1 MTGYVTDTSPTTP
14 EPVAP
19 ERSPRPA
26 WLSFL
31 VYAGLAL
38 ATLSVVAIVADA
50 PALTGSGT
58 WGAALRVGI
67 PIGLAGLGGLWSER
81 SGVINIGLEG
91 MLVLGTWFG
100 AFGAVEH
107 GPWWGVLLGIVGG
120 ALGGLLHAIATVRFG
135 VDHIVSGV
143 AVNLLGVGVA
153 RYLNIITFDDQTGA
167 TQSPRISGDV
177 GQLDVPFLAGGRLF
191 GWDPPLIPGGQLLPI
206 DTPNMMGWLERQ
218 DWPILS
224 DLGAVVY
231 GLTNAV
237 TFDVLLGVLMF
248 PLSWWILWRT
258 PFGLRLRSCGEDPV
272 AAESLG
278 VNVYRMKTIAVTVS
292 GALAGLGGVIIVLF
306 ASIYREGQ
314 TAGRGFIGLAAMIFG
329 NWRPGGLA
337 MGAGLF
343 GFTDALQLRNQA
355 AVHAMLLFVAVL
367 LTGLAVRALVRR
379 RWVAGAVTVTFAAGF
394 LAWWLL
400 TDEYPV
406 QWVPFTP
413 HITTLLV
420 LAFASQRLRM
430 PAANGVVYRR
440 GEG

>member
-1 MTGYVTDTSPTTP
+1 MTDTTP
-14 EPVAP
+14 SSERPGHVIDREVAQQAP
-19 ERSPRPA
+19 PPGRTRRPA
-26 WLSFL
+26 WMTFA
-31 VYAGLAL
+31 VYAGLAFI
-38 ATLSVVAIVADA
+38 TLSIVAEVADA
-50 PALTGSGT
+50 PALTGAGT

-67 PIGLAGLGGLWSER
+67 PIALAGLGGLWAER
-81 SGVINIGLEG
+81 AGVVNIGLEG

-100 AFGAVEH
+100 AYGGVEH
-107 GPWWGVLLGIVGG
+107 GPWWGVALGIAGG

-143 AVNLLGVGVA
+143 AINLLGVGVA
-153 RYLNIITFDDQTGA
+153 RYLNIITFDDRTGA
-167 TQSPRISGDV
+167 TQSPRISGNV
-177 GQLDVPFLAGGRLF
+177 GQLDVPFLAGGDLF
-191 GWDPPLIPGGQLLPI
+191 GWKSPSIA
-206 DTPNMMGWLERQ
+206 GWLDAK
-218 DWPILS
+218 DWPIVS

-231 GLTNAV
+231 GLTNSI
-237 TFDVLLGVLMF
+237 TLDVLIGVLTF
-248 PLSWWILWRT
+248 PVTWWLLWRT

-278 VNVYRMKTIAVTVS
+278 VNVYRMKTIAVVVS
-292 GALAGLGGVIIVLF
+292 GALAGLGGAILVLF

-343 GFTDALQLRNQA
+343 GFTDALQLRNEA
-355 AVHAMLLFVAVL
+355 AVHAMLLFVAAL
-367 LTGLAVRALVRR
+367 LAALGVRALVRSR
-379 RWVAGAVTVTFAAGF
+379 LVPGAVMLTFAAGF
-394 LAWWLL
+394 LAWWLM
-400 TDEYPV
+400 TDEYPK

-430 PAANGVVYRR
+430 PAADGVVYRR
-440 GEG
+440 GEGR

>member
-1 MTGYVTDTSPTTP
+1 MTDSRPLMDRPDGDLPPTTAA
-14 EPVAP
+14 EVVHH
-19 ERSPRPA
+19 RSWQTFA
-26 WLSFL
+26 
-31 VYAGLAL
+31 VYAVLAFI
-38 ATLSVVAIVADA
+38 TLSVVAEIADA

-67 PIGLAGLGGLWSER
+67 PIALAGLGGLWAER
-81 SGVINIGLEG
+81 SGVVNIGLEG
-91 MLVLGTWFG
+91 MLILGTWFG
-100 AFGAVEH
+100 AFGGVEY
-107 GPWWGVLLGIVGG
+107 GPWWGVVLGIAGG
-120 ALGGLLHAIATVRFG
+120 AMGGLLHAIATVRFG

-143 AVNLLGVGVA
+143 AINLLGAGVA
-153 RYLNIITFDDQTGA
+153 RYLNIVTFDDRTGA
-167 TQSPRISGDV
+167 TQSPRIGGSV
-177 GQLDVPFLAGGRLF
+177 GQLDVPFLAGGDLF
-191 GWDPPLIPGGQLLPI
+191 GWQSPSLF
-206 DTPNMMGWLERQ
+206 GWLDRQ
-218 DWPILS
+218 DWPIVS

-231 GLTNAV
+231 GLTNDI
-237 TFDVLLGVLMF
+237 TFDVLLGVAMF
-248 PLSWWILWRT
+248 PLTWWLLWRT

-278 VNVYRMKTIAVTVS
+278 INVYRLKTIAVVVS
-292 GALAGLGGVIIVLF
+292 GAMAGLGGAILVLF

-343 GFTDALQLRNQA
+343 GFTDALQLRNEA

-367 LTGLAVRALVRR
+367 LAALGLRALVKGKTIPG
-379 RWVAGAVTVTFAAGF
+379 VVMLVFGAGF

-400 TDEYPV
+400 TDEYPT

-430 PAANGVVYRR
+430 PAADGVVYRR
-440 GEG
+440 GEGR

>member
-1 MTGYVTDTSPTTP
+1 MTDSRPLLDRPDGDLPPTTAA
-14 EPVAP
+14 EAAP
-19 ERSPRPA
+19 ARSRRPA
-26 WLSFL
+26 WLSFAI
-31 VYAGLAL
+31 YAVLGFI
-38 ATLSVVAIVADA
+38 TLSVVAEIADA

-67 PIGLAGLGGLWSER
+67 PIALAGLGGLWAER
-81 SGVINIGLEG
+81 AGVVNIGLEG
-91 MLVLGTWFG
+91 MLILGTWFG
-100 AFGAVEH
+100 AYGGVEY
-107 GPWWGVLLGIVGG
+107 GPWWGVALGIAGG
-120 ALGGLLHAIATVRFG
+120 AMGGLLHAIATVRFG

-143 AVNLLGVGVA
+143 AINLLGAGVA
-153 RYLNIITFDDQTGA
+153 RYLNIVTFDDRTGA
-167 TQSPRISGDV
+167 TQSPRIGGSV
-177 GQLDVPFLAGGRLF
+177 GQLDVPFLAGGDLF
-191 GWDPPLIPGGQLLPI
+191 GWRSPSLF
-206 DTPNMMGWLERQ
+206 GWLDRQ
-218 DWPILS
+218 DWPIVS

-231 GLTNAV
+231 GLTNNI
-237 TFDVLLGVLMF
+237 TFDVLLGVAMF
-248 PLSWWILWRT
+248 PLTWWILWRT

-278 VNVYRMKTIAVTVS
+278 VNVYRLKTIAVVVS
-292 GALAGLGGVIIVLF
+292 GAMAGLGGAILVLF

-343 GFTDALQLRNQA
+343 GFTDALQLRNEA

-367 LTGLAVRALVRR
+367 LAALGIRALVKGK
-379 RWVAGAVTVTFAAGF
+379 AIPGAVMLVFGAGF

-400 TDEYPV
+400 TDEYPT

-430 PAANGVVYRR
+430 PAADGLVYRR
-440 GEG
+440 GEGR

>member
-1 MTGYVTDTSPTTP
+1 MTDSTPSSGYAGHVIDEQIDREA
-14 EPVAP
+14 EPST
-19 ERSPRPA
+19 RRRRPA
-26 WLSFL
+26 WLTL
-31 VYAGLAL
+31 GVYALLAFI
-38 ATLSVVAIVADA
+38 TLSVVAEIADA

-67 PIGLAGLGGLWSER
+67 PIALAGLGGLWAER
-81 SGVINIGLEG
+81 AGVVNIGLEG
-91 MLVLGTWFG
+91 MLILGTWFG
-100 AFGAVEH
+100 AYGGVEY
-107 GPWWGVLLGIVGG
+107 GPWWGVALGIAGG
-120 ALGGLLHAIATVRFG
+120 AAGGLLHAIATVRFG

-143 AVNLLGVGVA
+143 AINLLGAGVA
-153 RYLNIITFDDQTGA
+153 RYLNIVTFDDRTGA
-167 TQSPRISGDV
+167 TQSPRIGGSV
-177 GQLDVPFLAGGRLF
+177 GQLDVPFLAGGDLLGWRSPSLF
-191 GWDPPLIPGGQLLPI
+191 GWLD
-206 DTPNMMGWLERQ
+206 RQ
-218 DWPILS
+218 DWPIVS

-231 GLTNAV
+231 GLTNNI
-237 TFDVLLGVLMF
+237 TFDVLLGVAMF
-248 PLSWWILWRT
+248 PLTWWILWRT

-278 VNVYRMKTIAVTVS
+278 VNVYRLKTIAVVVS
-292 GALAGLGGVIIVLF
+292 GAMAGLGGAILVLF

-343 GFTDALQLRNQA
+343 GFTDALQLRNEA

-367 LTGLAVRALVRR
+367 LAALGVRALVKGK
-379 RWVAGAVTVTFAAGF
+379 AIPGTVMLVFGAGF

-400 TDEYPV
+400 TDEYPT

-430 PAANGVVYRR
+430 PAADGLVYRR
-440 GEG
+440 GEGR

>member
-1 MTGYVTDTSPTTP
+1 MTDTTP
-14 EPVAP
+14 SSERPGHVIDREVAQQAP
-19 ERSPRPA
+19 PPGRTRRPA
-26 WLSFL
+26 WMTFA
-31 VYAGLAL
+31 VYAGLAFI
-38 ATLSVVAIVADA
+38 TLSIVAEVADA
-50 PALTGSGT
+50 PALTGAGT

-67 PIGLAGLGGLWSER
+67 PIALAGLGGLWAER
-81 SGVINIGLEG
+81 AGVVNIGLEG

-100 AFGAVEH
+100 AYGGVEH
-107 GPWWGVLLGIVGG
+107 GPWWGVALGIAGG

-143 AVNLLGVGVA
+143 AINLLGVGVA
-153 RYLNIITFDDQTGA
+153 RYLNIITFDDRTGA
-167 TQSPRISGDV
+167 TQSPRISGNV
-177 GQLDVPFLAGGRLF
+177 GQLDVPFLAGGDLF
-191 GWDPPLIPGGQLLPI
+191 GWKSPSIA
-206 DTPNMMGWLERQ
+206 GWLDAK
-218 DWPILS
+218 DWPIVS

-231 GLTNAV
+231 GLTNSI
-237 TFDVLLGVLMF
+237 TLDVLIGVLTF
-248 PLSWWILWRT
+248 PVTWWLLWRT

-278 VNVYRMKTIAVTVS
+278 VNVYRMKTIAVVVS
-292 GALAGLGGVIIVLF
+292 GALAGLGGAILVLF

-343 GFTDALQLRNQA
+343 GFTDALQLRNEA
-355 AVHAMLLFVAVL
+355 AVHAMLLFVAAL
-367 LTGLAVRALVRR
+367 LAALGVRALVRSR
-379 RWVAGAVTVTFAAGF
+379 LVPGAVMLAFAAGF
-394 LAWWLL
+394 LAWWLM
-400 TDEYPV
+400 TDEYPK

-430 PAANGVVYRR
+430 PAADGVVYRR
-440 GEG
+440 GEGR